1 MNIELFLREFTM
13 AEVEHFV
20 DPADKSHPKFEDVKN
35 VKLNLY
41 SAKNQVSGEPP
52 VEMSIGEAVESV

>member
-1 MNIELFLREFTM
+1 MKREFTM

-20 DPADKSHPKFEDVKN
+20 DPNDKSHPKFVDVQD

-41 SAKNQVSGEPP
+41 SANNQVSGQPP
-52 VEMSIGEAVESV
+52 VLMTIGEAVKTV